1 MGKPQAIAI
10 TTTQVLVAGWFA
22 HWQTFTLSRSPFLA
36 FIVAVVGLV
45 LGSIPAKGVIAHE
58 KALIKLERHFHHF
71 REILPFEQY
80 RAFLPLYELAT
91 LWTLALIGGNILI
104 YFYLYQLFPLVTP
117 LTLYGWDKVVITV
130 YTLIGGSVLAFIY
143 TLVLNWLLTDKSVQE
158 FEEKGDLQ
166 VFSTIDNELKHEDQ
180 TLTPP
185 KRAFERLPSALL
197 LALSVPVGFYL
208 HHGYGASLA
217 LIAVHAL
224 VGLKTWFNR
233 SLFYGAASAVVLIAA
248 LVLVHPASLLP
259 QVLYLLSVVL
269 VSSIAASAHENARRI
284 LPLYWRVVRAILWGM
299 ASLVWGSFGYVFPV
313 LVCVLFSFGN
323 LISFSTLIARRLHH
337 EPVT

>member
-1 MGKPQAIAI
+1 M
-10 TTTQVLVAGWFA
+10 LVAGWFA

-58 KALIKLERHFHHF
+58 KALIKLERHFHHL
-71 REILPFEQY
+71 REILPFGQY
-80 RAFLPLYELAT
+80 RAFLPLFELAT

-117 LTLYGWDKVVITV
+117 LTLYGWDRVVITV

-143 TLVLNWLLTDKSVQE
+143 TLVLNWLFTDKSVQE

-166 VFSTIDNELKHEDQ
+166 VFSTVDNELKHEGL

-185 KRAFERLPSALL
+185 TRSFERFPSALL
-197 LALSVPVGFYL
+197 LVLSVPIGFYL

-224 VGLKTWFNR
+224 VSLKTWCSR
-233 SLFYGAASAVVLIAA
+233 SVFYGAASALSLVAS
-248 LVLVHPASLLP
+248 LVLAWTAPVLP
-259 QVLYLLSVVL
+259 QVLYLLSVLLL
-269 VSSIAASAHENARRI
+269 VSVAVSAHDNARAI
-284 LPLYWRVVRAILWGM
+284 LPLYWRIVRSLLWGT
-299 ASLVWGSFGYVFPV
+299 ASVIWGSYGYLFPV
-313 LVCVLFSFGN
+313 LVCLLFSFGN
-323 LISFSTLIARRLHH
+323 LISFTSLIARRLQD
-337 EPVT
+337 EPAT